1 MTYYRQPIDIGTYKC
16 PITNLLIEYPIWED
30 EERAEANEIVQG
42 AKDNNVTPQYYMME
56 FM

>member
-30 EERAEANEIVQG
+30 EDRAEANEIVQG